1 MQSPPLSRRRS
12 AAPVWLTAPLALTL
26 LAATASAQST
36 LTFAGQQLRTNIGGG
51 SGSVVLDGSRLR
63 MMDGEYQQA
72 PDASAAPAATPLET
86 PLVTAVSRSALTTNT
101 FNLFG
106 AWTTTY
112 TMSFSCAGVSGSCP
126 GDGIAFVV
134 TDGADTQVGGAGVDQ
149 GYGGTGAFAR
159 SVAFGVNPFWKWAV
173 FGANGSLDLGNPT
186 TVDHAWESAPLTV
199 TLSYDG
205 AGTLSA
211 LFTPVSAGGAS
222 ALSAASP
229 LSAVQ
234 IDYAWTAPAWAANA
248 RVGFTASSGLASEFS
263 WVDSWSLQPAVTPTP
278 VPEPASLGLLALALV
293 PLVARARRRI

>member
-1 MQSPPLSRRRS
+1 MQSPALSRRRFT
-12 AAPVWLTAPLALTL
+12 APVWLTAPFALTL
-26 LAATASAQST
+26 LATTAGAQST
-36 LTFAGQQLRTNIGGG
+36 LTFAGKELRTNIGGG

-63 MMDGEYQQA
+63 MMDGEYQQV

-112 TMSFSCAGVSGSCP
+112 TMSFSCAGVSGPCP

-134 TDGADTQVGGAGVDQ
+134 TDGTDTQVGGAGVDQ
-149 GYGGTGAFAR
+149 GYGGTSAFAR
-159 SVAFGVNPFWKWAV
+159 SVAFGVNPFWNWGV

-186 TVDHAWESAPLTV
+186 AVDHAWESAPLTV

-211 LFTPVSAGGAS
+211 LFSPVGAG
-222 ALSAASP
+222 AASSM
-229 LSAVQ
+229 SAMQ

-278 VPEPASLGLLALALV
+278 VPEPTSLGLLALALV
-293 PLVARARRRI
+293 PLVARARRRA